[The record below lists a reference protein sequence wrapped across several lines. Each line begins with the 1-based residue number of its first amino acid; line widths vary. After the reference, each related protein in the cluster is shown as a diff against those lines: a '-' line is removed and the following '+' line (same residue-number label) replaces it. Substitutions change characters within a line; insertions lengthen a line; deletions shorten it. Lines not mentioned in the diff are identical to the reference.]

1 MLYIL
6 TYLSVHTEIDVQA
19 DTRHSH
25 KFAGVNY
32 FTVKGVV
39 VASIRI
45 FSCEVTEGAPTC
57 PLIKVEGT

>member
-19 DTRHSH
+19 DTRDSH

-32 FTVKGVV
+32 FTIKGVV
-39 VASIRI
+39 VVVVWI
-45 FSCEVTEGAPTC
+45 FSSEVT
-57 PLIKVEGT
+57 

>member
-19 DTRHSH
+19 DTRDSH

-45 FSCEVTEGAPTC
+45 FSSEVTCGVSTC
-57 PLIKVEGT
+57 PLIKVEGK